1 MVMMKRVT
9 GNIRENEEGDTAI
22 THMIFFIAAVIIAV
36 SVVAV
41 LNTNVQS
48 LTSSAYTNSNIMA
61 DQLRTDITIVND
73 PEIVPRSGNTYSFY
87 VKNTGKTNIPI
98 DYIDVFIDGLLVSPE
113 DLDLR
118 LQEDDMV
125 WNPADLLILEIR
137 ATPPLTNGDHR
148 ILVAVENGKT
158 DAINFEI

>member
-1 MVMMKRVT
+1 MKRVT
-9 GNIRENEEGDTAI
+9 GNIRENEEADTAI

-48 LTSSAYTNSNIMA
+48 LTSSAYTNSNILA

-73 PEIVPRSGNTYSFY
+73 PEIVPNNNNTYSFY
-87 VKNTGKTNIPI
+87 VKNTGKTNIPV
-98 DYIDVFIDGLLVSPE
+98 DYVNVFIDGLLVSSE

-118 LQEDDMV
+118 LQEDERE
-125 WNPADLLILEIR
+125 WRPADLLILEIS
-137 ATPPLTNGDHR
+137 TSLSPGGHR
-148 ILVAVENGKT
+148 ILVAVENGKS
-158 DAINFEI
+158 DAMNFETE

>member
-1 MVMMKRVT
+1 MKRVT
-9 GNIRENEEGDTAI
+9 GNIRENEEADTAI

-73 PEIVPRSGNTYSFY
+73 PEIVPNNSNTYSFY
-87 VKNTGKTNIPI
+87 VKNTGKTSIPI
-98 DYIDVFIDGLLVSPE
+98 DYVDVFIDGLLVSPD
-113 DLDLR
+113 DLNSR
-118 LQEDDMV
+118 LQEEDGV
-125 WNPADLLILEIR
+125 WSPADLLILEIS
-137 ATPPLTNGDHR
+137 TSLSPGDHR

-158 DAINFEI
+158 DAINFETE

>member
-1 MVMMKRVT
+1 MMKRVT
-9 GNIRENEEGDTAI
+9 WHIRENEEGDTAI

-48 LTSSAYTNSNIMA
+48 LTSSANTNSNILA

-73 PEIVPRSGNTYSFY
+73 PEIVPHNNNTYSFY

-98 DYIDVFIDGLLVSPE
+98 DYVDVFIDGLLVSSD

-125 WNPADLLILEIR
+125 WRPSDLLILEISR
-137 ATPPLTNGDHR
+137 SSPLSSGDHR

-158 DAINFEI
+158 DAINFET